1 MTTESMT
8 VMTVNDDDDDD
19 DEWMTESVRLIVQ
32 EREKMSLLYYT
43 YATDD
48 N

>member
-1 MTTESMT
+1 MT
-8 VMTVNDDDDDD
+8 VDDDD
-19 DEWMTESVRLIVQ
+19 DEWMNGWMTESVRLIVQ

-43 YATDD
+43 HATDD